1 MEAEAAPILWGRSE
15 EQHRLRYTTF
25 IGDGDSK
32 GFTAVTNASPYGPD
46 VAIEKE
52 ECVGH
57 VQKRVGTNLRKLKK
71 ELSGKKLSD
80 NKTIGGRGRLTDG
93 MIDSLQNYYGMAVRA
108 NAGDLQAMSRAIWA
122 SLMHRVSTDEKPQH
136 QYCPPGI
143 ESWCGWQAQQ
153 AGGEVYEHHNIL
165 PKAIFEVIKPL
176 YIRLTDKALLRRCLR
191 GATQNQN
198 ECFNGLVW
206 QISPKTSFC
215 GAVVVEFAAAFATS
229 WFHDGAVAV
238 HRILEEMHLEPG
250 SFTEGA
256 LRVLD
261 QSRTYHAARKASEA
275 EKRGR
280 KRRRRVRKGLQDE
293 ELEAE
298 GVQYEAGQFWRT
310 VLTISSRALVNI
322 FSPWARCLLGW
333 VLFFV

>member
-1 MEAEAAPILWGRSE
+1 MFVQIWTFSTCHLPSYGGDLE

-198 ECFNGLVW
+198 DVSMALYGKSARRLRSVGLLSSSLQLHLPRAGLMTGLW
-206 QISPKTSFC
+206 QCT
-215 GAVVVEFAAAFATS
+215 G
-229 WFHDGAVAV
+229 
-238 HRILEEMHLEPG
+238 
-250 SFTEGA
+250 
-256 LRVLD
+256 
-261 QSRTYHAARKASEA
+261 
-275 EKRGR
+275 
-280 KRRRRVRKGLQDE
+280 
-293 ELEAE
+293 
-298 GVQYEAGQFWRT
+298 FWRRCT
-310 VLTISSRALVNI
+310 SSQVRSLKVLLEY
-322 FSPWARCLLGW
+322 
-333 VLFFV
+333 